1 MPIAAPYI
9 AIDLGS
15 VNTLVYIKDKGIVI
29 REPTLA
35 VVDSSRRER
44 VLYVGEEAGYHLG
57 RTRDS
62 AEVVHPI
69 VNGTI
74 ADFDTAKVM
83 IRYFIRKAI
92 GTNYLIKPKVLV
104 SVPSGLP
111 ALSKRAVVEA
121 VQVAGAKKIYLVE
134 KALAVAIGSGLPVY
148 EPIGSM
154 VVDVGGGTTDTAIV
168 SMGGMVVSQSV
179 DVGGQRMDE
188 SIVSYLKTYSSMLIG
203 DRTAE
208 QVKIDLASA
217 IPPAENRYVHVRGR
231 DLLSAHAM
239 DVEFSTAQAYEAVR
253 EPCTAVLAS
262 IKWVLERTPP
272 ELAADIMRNGIHLTG
287 GASQIANLDRFIATS
302 TGIPVLLAREPADCT
317 ILGLGYLLDNQD
329 LLDSLPPA
337 SIKG

>member
-15 VNTLVYIKDKGIVI
+15 VNTLVYVKDKGIVI

-134 KALAVAIGSGLPVY
+134 KALAAAIGSGLPVY

-154 VVDVGGGTTDTAIV
+154 V
-168 SMGGMVVSQSV
+168 V

>member
-15 VNTLVYIKDKGIVI
+15 VNTLVYVKDKGIVI

-134 KALAVAIGSGLPVY
+134 KALAAAIGSGLPVY

-217 IPPAENRYVHVRGR
+217 IPPAENRYVHVR
-231 DLLSAHAM
+231 
-239 DVEFSTAQAYEAVR
+239 
-253 EPCTAVLAS
+253 
-262 IKWVLERTPP
+262 
-272 ELAADIMRNGIHLTG
+272 
-287 GASQIANLDRFIATS
+287 
-302 TGIPVLLAREPADCT
+302 
-317 ILGLGYLLDNQD
+317 
-329 LLDSLPPA
+329 
-337 SIKG
+337 

>member
-15 VNTLVYIKDKGIVI
+15 VNTLVYVKDKGIVI

-121 VQVAGAKKIYLVE
+121 VQVAG
-134 KALAVAIGSGLPVY
+134 
-148 EPIGSM
+148 